1 MPAGGGGGAGGS
13 PVTVEFEDTWVEI
26 RRFDERVEAEQHALV
41 LLAMGIDCLL
51 VARSRGTALLVAASD
66 AADAHYQLAAY
77 VRENQRPRRA
87 PAPSRPIGE
96 GIDAALVFCA
106 AVVFVQAAA
115 GRDAFGADWLAAGSA
130 QAGLIANGEWWRTIT
145 ALGLHGDL
153 GHLMSNLAAGS
164 LFGILIAQMI
174 GPGLTWF
181 AIVAAGGTA
190 NALNAMLNTPSH
202 TSIGASTAVFAALGI
217 LAALSFK
224 RQEAFGG
231 PGLRRWLPLAAGA
244 MLLAFLGVGG
254 ERTDVGAHFAG
265 FAVGCLF
272 GIGLHLAQARLPQGR
287 AAEFRYGAAAL
298 GLFAGAWTIALI

>member
-1 MPAGGGGGAGGS
+1 M
-13 PVTVEFEDTWVEI
+13 TVEFEDSWVEI
-26 RRFDERVEAEQHALV
+26 RRFDERGEAEQHALV

-51 VARSRGTALLVAASD
+51 VARAHGTALLVAASD
-66 AADAHYQLAAY
+66 VADARYQLAAY
-77 VRENQRPRRA
+77 VRENRRPRRSPP
-87 PAPSRPIGE
+87 PARPVGE
-96 GIDAALVFCA
+96 GVDAALVFCA

-115 GRDAFGADWLAAGSA
+115 GRDAFGADWLAVGSA
-130 QAGLIANGEWWRTIT
+130 QAGLISQGEWWRTIT

-174 GPGLTWF
+174 GPGLTWL
-181 AIVAAGGTA
+181 AILSAGGAA
-190 NALNAMLNTPSH
+190 NGLNAALNAPAH
-202 TSIGASTAVFAALGI
+202 TSIGASTAVFAALGV

-224 RQEAFGG
+224 RQEALGG

-265 FAVGCLF
+265 FAVGCVF
-272 GIGLHLAQARLPQGR
+272 GIGLHLARERLPQGR
-287 AAEFRYGAAAL
+287 SAELRYGLAAL
-298 GLFAGAWTIALI
+298 ALFALAWGVALV